1 MSTEKGEMG
10 EPARARTRTR
20 DDSAPDDSAPDEGAA
35 PGDAGAAE
43 DTGTGEDGEDTA
55 GGPVPGGQAPA
66 APPSRRYATAVAL
79 VPLGVGVTGIIGSFS
94 LGVGRPA
101 EPGPGLWPLAV
112 SVAVTVFSLI
122 LAASPQ
128 TAGAA
133 ERFDRGALTV
143 VAAIASL
150 LGFVLLIER
159 IGFEI
164 PAVAL
169 LLLWLKVLGR
179 ERWPVSLAVAFGAT
193 AAVHLLF
200 IVGLGV
206 SLPHIVSF

>member
-1 MSTEKGEMG
+1 MSTEEG
-10 EPARARTRTR
+10 EPVRARTR
-20 DDSAPDDSAPDEGAA
+20 APDESAPVASAPEETAA

-43 DTGTGEDGEDTA
+43 GTGTSAEATA
-55 GGPVPGGQAPA
+55 TGADPGGPAST
-66 APPSRRYATAVAL
+66 PPSRRYATAVAL
-79 VPLGVGVTGIIGSFS
+79 VPLGVGAAGIIGSFA

-101 EPGPGLWPLAV
+101 EPGPGLWPLVV
-112 SVAVTVFSLI
+112 SVAITVFSLI
-122 LAASPQ
+122 LAASLKA
-128 TAGAA
+128 AGSA

-159 IGFEI
+159 IGFEV

-179 ERWPVSLAVAFGAT
+179 ERWPVSLGVAFGAT